1 MRSRVSPG
9 LVAALLLL
17 WGSSGGASSGCGGEA
32 ATNDPP
38 SSSTSPAPTPEPTA
52 ETTPAPTLA
61 GTWTEAQSEAVLS
74 RTMRVHV
81 APDLSHLS
89 EGERAAVREL
99 LAAGT
104 LLDRAYLRQR
114 HPAGAEALDF
124 VVAHPELTR
133 ERDLFRAMQGPIAT
147 TLDNERLAFL
157 SVGAETPARAMYPA
171 GTTRES
177 FEAFLVAHPER
188 RGELLDDRTVV
199 WPATDERRAEA
210 LAILTRH
217 PVIDGLHPGLRDRLE
232 RDQDFLAVP
241 YSVAFAEELVPVFGH
256 LFAAA
261 SAVEGDDPAFA
272 RFLRLRAR
280 DLLADDY
287 EGGDAAWV
295 TSDFTGNLNAQ
306 IGAYETYDDPLFG
319 VKSFFALSLLV
330 RDRARSTE
338 LASAVTAMQGVEDA
352 LPHPTHRRVRTDTH
366 VGVYEIIADF
376 GQARGTNTATILP
389 NEAYLSRQYGRTI
402 LLRATILL
410 SPELFAESAR
420 AFDAAAPAH
429 QGELR
434 IDGNF
439 HRTLWHE
446 VGHYLGVDRS
456 ADGRDLDVALAD
468 TADLFEEMKA
478 DLVSL
483 FAARFLHGEHLIDD
497 ARLSAIEAAGIRRV
511 LLKNQPRREQPYQTM
526 QLIQWNWFLDHGL
539 LSFRDGALVI
549 DRSHYAE
556 AVETL
561 LHEVLA
567 IQASGDRDRA
577 DAFVTQ
583 WTTWQPELHGVIAQ
597 RMRESERSRFALVT
611 YEALGEHR
619 E

>member
-1 MRSRVSPG
+1 VHEVVRPR
-9 LVAALLLL
+9 
-17 WGSSGGASSGCGGEA
+17 
-32 ATNDPP
+32 AT
-38 SSSTSPAPTPEPTA
+38 
-52 ETTPAPTLA
+52 PTLTT
-61 GTWTEAQSEAVLS
+61 TWTEAQSEAVLS

-81 APDLSHLS
+81 APDLSHLTD
-89 EGERAAVREL
+89 GERAAVREL
-99 LAAGT
+99 LAAGA
-104 LLDRAYLRQR
+104 LFDRAYLRQR
-114 HPAGAEALDF
+114 HPAGADALDF
-124 VVAHPELTR
+124 LVAHPELTR

-157 SVGAETPARAMYPA
+157 SVGAETPARAMYPE

-188 RGELLDDRTVV
+188 RAELLDDRTVV
-199 WPATDERRAEA
+199 WPATDERRADA
-210 LAILTRH
+210 LAILARH
-217 PVIDGLHPGLRDRLE
+217 PVIEGLHPGLREHLAHDE
-232 RDQDFLAVP
+232 DFLAVP
-241 YSVAFAEELVPVFGH
+241 YSVAFAEELVPVVGH

-261 SAVEGDDPAFA
+261 DAVEGDDPAFA
-272 RFLRLRAR
+272 RYLRLRAR

-330 RDRARSTE
+330 RDRARSAE
-338 LASAVTAMQGVEDA
+338 LGTAVTAMQGVEDA
-352 LPHPTHRRVRTDTH
+352 LPYEAHRRVRTDTQ
-366 VGVYEIIADF
+366 VGVYEIVADF

-410 SPELFAESAR
+410 SPELFAESER
-420 AFDAAAPAH
+420 AFDAALAPAH
-429 QGELR
+429 HGELR
-434 IDGNF
+434 IEGNF

-446 VGHYLGVDRS
+446 VGHYLGVDRTE
-456 ADGRDLDVALAD
+456 DGRDLDVALAD

-483 FAARFLHGEHLIDD
+483 FAARWMRGASLVDD

-511 LLKNQPRREQPYQTM
+511 LLKNRPRREQPYQTM

-539 LSFRDGALVI
+539 LAFRDGLLVI
-549 DRSHYAE
+549 DRTHYGE
-556 AVETL
+556 AVESL
-561 LHEVLA
+561 LREVLA
-567 IQASGDRDRA
+567 IQRAGDRDRA

-583 WTTWQPELHGVIAQ
+583 WTTWRDDLHGVIAE
-597 RMRESERSRFALVT
+597 RMRQSERSRFALVT
-611 YEALGEHR
+611 YEALGESR
-619 E
+619 D

>member
-1 MRSRVSPG
+1 MRSPR
-9 LVAALLLL
+9 LAAVALSLLS
-17 WGSSGGASSGCGGEA
+17 GSWGCGGEVEPPHA
-32 ATNDPP
+32 PSTPSTTPDPT
-38 SSSTSPAPTPEPTA
+38 SSPTA
-52 ETTPAPTLA
+52 ASTLEP
-61 GTWTEAQSEAVLS
+61 TWTEAQSEAVLS
-74 RTMRVHV
+74 RTMRVHI
-81 APDLSHLS
+81 APDLSHLT

-99 LAAGT
+99 LAAGA

-114 HPAGAEALDF
+114 HPVGADALDF
-124 VVAHPELTR
+124 LVAHPELAR

-157 SVGAETPARAMYPA
+157 SVGAETPARAMYPE

-188 RGELLDDRTVV
+188 RAELLDDRTVV
-199 WPATDERRAEA
+199 WAATDDRRADA

-217 PVIDGLHPGLRDRLE
+217 PVIEGLHPGLRERLTQE
-232 RDQDFLAVP
+232 EDFLGVP

-261 SAVEGDDPAFA
+261 DAVEGDDPAFA
-272 RFLRLRAR
+272 RYLRLRAR

-338 LASAVTAMQGVEDA
+338 LGTAVTAMQGVEDA
-352 LPHPTHRRVRTDTH
+352 LPYGAHRRVRSDTQ

-410 SPELFAESAR
+410 SPELFAESER
-420 AFDAAAPAH
+420 AFDAAVAPAH
-429 QGELR
+429 HGELR
-434 IDGNF
+434 IEGNF

-446 VGHYLGVDRS
+446 VGHYLGVDRTE
-456 ADGRDLDVALAD
+456 DGRDLDVALAD

-483 FAARFLHGEHLIDD
+483 FAARWMHGEHLVDD

-539 LSFRDGALVI
+539 LAFRDGLLVI
-549 DRSHYAE
+549 DRTRYAE
-556 AVETL
+556 AVESL
-561 LHEVLA
+561 LREVLA
-567 IQASGDRDRA
+567 IQRAGDRDRA

-583 WTTWQPELHGVIAQ
+583 WTTWRDDLHGVIAQ